1 MDTKKKIILG
11 ICVVAILVGI
21 YFGYKSLA
29 KTLGLDDNPNNGNDN
44 PNSGNTTG
52 GGGSGSAGGSSN
64 GGNGNNSN
72 EPQGN
77 KTNNDSPV
85 LYEVGEK
92 LFTYGEYANV
102 RETAAVINKTLDNNL
117 LGTVKGEI
125 GIVEAVVNSTNKN
138 DTHKWYKVKLT
149 TPIRKML
156 FLEYDKGYVRDD
168 VVTNQK

>member
-1 MDTKKKIILG
+1 MDTKKKIIIG
-11 ICVVAILVGI
+11 ICVVAIIVAI

-29 KTLGLDDNPNNGNDN
+29 KTLGLDDNPGNGDYKPNN
-44 PNSGNTTG
+44 GNTTG

-64 GGNGNNSN
+64 AGTENNSGS
-72 EPQGN
+72 QDN

-102 RETAAVINKTLDNNL
+102 RQTAAVINKTIDNNL

-156 FLEYDKGYVRDD
+156 FLEYEKGYVRDD

>member
-1 MDTKKKIILG
+1 METKKKIILG
-11 ICVVAILVGI
+11 ICVVAIIVAI
-21 YFGYKSLA
+21 YFGYKSLV
-29 KTLGLDDNPNNGNDN
+29 KTLGLDDNPGNGNYKPNNGN
-44 PNSGNTTG
+44 TT
-52 GGGSGSAGGSSN
+52 GGSGSAGGSSN
-64 GGNGNNSN
+64 AGTENNS

-102 RETAAVINKTLDNNL
+102 RETPAVNNGIINNL

-125 GIVEAVVNSTNKN
+125 GIVEAVVNGN
-138 DTHKWYKVKLT
+138 DSHKWYKVKLI

>member
-1 MDTKKKIILG
+1 METKKKIIIG
-11 ICVVAILVGI
+11 ICVVAILVAI

-29 KTLGLDDNPNNGNDN
+29 KTLGLDDNPGNGDYKPNN
-44 PNSGNTTG
+44 GNTTG

-64 GGNGNNSN
+64 AGTENNS

-102 RETAAVINKTLDNNL
+102 RQTAAVNNGRINNL

-125 GIVEAVVNSTNKN
+125 GIVEAVVNGN
-138 DTHKWYKVKLT
+138 DSHKWYKVKLT

-156 FLEYDKGYVRDD
+156 FLEYDIGYVRDD

>member
-1 MDTKKKIILG
+1 METKKKIILG
-11 ICVVAILVGI
+11 ICVVAIIVAI
-21 YFGYKSLA
+21 YFGYKSLV
-29 KTLGLDDNPNNGNDN
+29 KTLGLDDNHGNYKPNN
-44 PNSGNTTG
+44 GNTTG

-64 GGNGNNSN
+64 AGTENNSGS
-72 EPQGN
+72 QDN

-102 RETAAVINKTLDNNL
+102 RETAAVINKTIDNNL

-125 GIVEAVVNSTNKN
+125 GIVEAVVNGN
-138 DTHKWYKVKLT
+138 DSHKWYKVKLT